1 MAYVLY
7 IERRGGDG
15 ALSPITLQEWQ
26 TAVRESEGVRLSR
39 HPVMARNPKTG
50 EKIPLPYAGE
60 DAAVHIEAEGKWIRV
75 FHWFKPGRIR
85 LSAPLGFD
93 KPDSEIGHAARALAA
108 KLGAAFADDP
118 DVGYEPDSDYEDL
131 D

>member
-7 IERRGGDG
+7 IERRGPDG

-26 TAVRESEGVRLSR
+26 IAVRESEGVRLSR

-50 EKIPLPYAGE
+50 EKFPLPYAGE
-60 DAAVHIEAEGKWIRV
+60 DAAVHSETEGKWIRV

-85 LSAPLGFD
+85 FSAPLGFD
-93 KPDSEIGHAARALAA
+93 KQDSEIGVVARALAA

-118 DVGYEPDSDYEDL
+118 DAGYEPDSDYEDL